1 MDAMIALYW
10 FLVAVMVVGIIG
22 AIVPGIPGIS
32 LILAAVV
39 IWGFVKGFAAVSVAL
54 PVAIAVFVVSLGVD
68 FLATYWGAKKAGASN
83 WGQVGAIVGFIF
95 GFLGFLPTI
104 PIGGPIGVIIGIL
117 LGPLLGAI
125 IGEFLY
131 RRDLT
136 IAVKA
141 GMGIVV
147 GSVLGNLLQGVF
159 AIATVGIFL
168 YTTFSAATGS

>member
-1 MDAMIALYW
+1 MIALYW
-10 FLVAVMVVGIIG
+10 ILVAVMLLGVIG

-39 IWGFVKGFAAVSVAL
+39 IWGAVKGFATVSVAL

-68 FLATYWGAKKAGASN
+68 FLATYWGAKKAGASH
-83 WGQVGAIVGFIF
+83 WGQIGALVGFIL

-104 PIGGPIGVIIGIL
+104 PIGGPIGVVIGIL

-125 IGEFLY
+125 VGEYIY
-131 RRDLT
+131 RKDVMV
-136 IAVKA
+136 AVKA

-159 AIATVGIFL
+159 AIVTVGIFIF
-168 YTTFSAATGS
+168 TTFSMATGS